1 MTTKRKEEL
10 HKGEKVEQKPEKLET
25 GENSVISDELIR
37 WMTEPTNPNMI
48 PRADNG

>member
-1 MTTKRKEEL
+1 MKEQD
-10 HKGEKVEQKPEKLET
+10 KTNIKAIEKTEKNEEKNKTVENT
-25 GENSVISDELIR
+25 IISDELIR